1 MIQSGF
7 GGILNSCS
15 HVKGGTYV
23 LYPRHFVEA
32 PLRFARLRSWAVFL
46 ALTFAFVVSMH
57 CTALAEIQEEARWS
71 IDFGDISISEAL
83 DQLTKVTGM
92 ISPKRYRNQSIEQ
105 ILKDLLKNVNF
116 AAVWHYSERGI
127 ESIGIVAFDRQ
138 KVESHSPVSSAGKVG
153 TIHRSLPR
161 ISRPSRLPPSGQV
174 VGSERDEGVEKSLV
188 EPEETE
194 AAEADDREEK
204 LEQSSADDTSSPDSS
219 DARLEPATGAS
230 TGEEGLP
237 KDQ

>member
-1 MIQSGF
+1 
-7 GGILNSCS
+7 
-15 HVKGGTYV
+15 
-23 LYPRHFVEA
+23 
-32 PLRFARLRSWAVFL
+32 LRFARLRSWAVFL

-83 DQLTKVTGM
+83 DQLTKVTGIKIVTKTPLFHK
-92 ISPKRYRNQSIEQ
+92 ISPKRYRDQSIEQ

-138 KVESHSPVSSAGKVG
+138 RVESHSPVSSAGKVG
-153 TIHRSLPR
+153 MIHRSLPT

-194 AAEADDREEK
+194 AGEADDREEK
-204 LEQSSADDTSSPDSS
+204 LEQSSSDDASSPDSS

-230 TGEEGLP
+230 TGEESLP